1 MAPWRVLSP
10 DNLKICRD
18 MALLHEKFGSCILGL
33 AKHASKTGEPI
44 VRYMEYEF
52 PNEGYENIKDQFMLG
67 KKYLVAPVLTEADER
82 IITLPRGKWRDDLG
96 AVREGP
102 CVMKEKIPLSRLAC
116 FERID

>member
-1 MAPWRVLSP
+1 MLFRS
-10 DNLKICRD
+10 
-18 MALLHEKFGSCILGL
+18 LLHEKFGSYILEL

-96 AVREGP
+96 GGTRGP
-102 CVMKEKIPLSRLAC
+102 MRD
-116 FERID
+116 ERKNSAKQARIF